1 MLLLLSA
8 VYFVY
13 RPVAL
18 DAPRADVVSGVDR
31 DDLARFGAKD
41 ESVGVDEIKSE
52 TTRARE
58 NPHTRHDVDVTDELH
73 CVQPRCIGFVGVPQ

>member
-1 MLLLLSA
+1 VLLFLSA

-18 DAPRADVVSGVDR
+18 DAPRVDAVSEVDR
-31 DDLARFGAKD
+31 DDLARFGAED
-41 ESVGVDEIKSE
+41 ESVGVDEINSE

-73 CVQPRCIGFVGVPQ
+73 CVQPRCIGCVGVPQ